1 MVGCKSKTG
10 RAGRQG
16 QKWVTKSLSEG
27 AHSLTATVAA
37 LELDARNLSS
47 TGCLDFEFM
56 NDEDSSVHENVD
68 FTETSTPF
76 ASSVDDRDT
85 DDELESKDAPVDAS
99 TTIAQQVQ
107 MHLGSDDANDGNAD
121 DDNTNPGDE
130 PEIKLTPVDYATLDV
145 LKFCH
150 DAGVSL
156 EFYDIPFALL
166 RKHSSKNKVDIT
178 KLQKR
183 ETFLKRLMFPSP
195 SISSSHGR
203 SSFKCRQAYVWAVG
217 RSSILSP

>member
-1 MVGCKSKTG
+1 MVRRKSKTG

-16 QKWVTKSLSEG
+16 KKWVTTSLSER

-47 TGCLDFEFM
+47 TGCQDFDFM

-68 FTETSTPF
+68 VTETSTPP

-85 DDELESKDAPVDAS
+85 YDELESEDAPIDTS

-107 MHLGSDDANDGNAD
+107 MHLGSNDAANDGNAD

-130 PEIKLTPVDYATLDV
+130 SEIKLTLVDCATL
-145 LKFCH
+145 
-150 DAGVSL
+150 GQ
-156 EFYDIPFALL
+156 
-166 RKHSSKNKVDIT
+166 R
-178 KLQKR
+178 
-183 ETFLKRLMFPSP
+183 
-195 SISSSHGR
+195 
-203 SSFKCRQAYVWAVG
+203 
-217 RSSILSP
+217 